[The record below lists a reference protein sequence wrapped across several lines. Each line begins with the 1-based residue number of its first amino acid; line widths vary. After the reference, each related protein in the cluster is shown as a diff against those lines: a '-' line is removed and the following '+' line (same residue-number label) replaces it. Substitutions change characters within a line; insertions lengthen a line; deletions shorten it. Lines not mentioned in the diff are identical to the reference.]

1 MAKYELDDELVQ
13 RFVSGDSATDHDN
26 LRAAEAHAALAKAL
40 APQIPIPVPVKVGA
54 VVRTLGAF
62 APLDQPV
69 TFVRWA
75 LDHFTHSPWLQA
87 NSDTPY
93 RTDEIGRITEVLSP
107 GVDL

>member
-1 MAKYELDDELVQ
+1 MATYELDDRQVSE
-13 RFVSGDSATDHDN
+13 FVNSSPETAV
-26 LRAAEAHAALAKAL
+26 AKAL
-40 APQIPIPVPVKVGA
+40 QKQLQPQIPIPVPVKVGA

>member
-1 MAKYELDDELVQ
+1 MSTYELDDHDVQ
-13 RFVSGDSATDHDN
+13 RILECLPDTQMDKDI
-26 LRAAEAHAALAKAL
+26 RDRIIT
-40 APQIPIPVPVKVGA
+40 QIPIPVPVKVGA
-54 VVRTLGAF
+54 VVRTLGAIS
-62 APLDQPV
+62 PLDQPV

-87 NSDTPY
+87 NNDTPF

>member
-1 MAKYELDDELVQ
+1 MATYELDDELVRKFIGRQ
-13 RFVSGDSATDHDN
+13 DSAGWGDAVGDE
-26 LRAAEAHAALAKAL
+26 LAATLEKQL
-40 APQIPIPVPVKVGA
+40 PIPVPEKIGA
-54 VVRTLGAF
+54 VVRTVGAF

-75 LDHFTHSPWLQA
+75 LDHFTVSPWLQA

-93 RTDEIGRITEVLSP
+93 RTDEIGRITKVLAP

>member
-1 MAKYELDDELVQ
+1 MATYELDDQDAAYVVEVLAVRASQQASELAD
-13 RFVSGDSATDHDN
+13 RI
-26 LRAAEAHAALAKAL
+26 RA
-40 APQIPIPVPVKVGA
+40 QIPIPVPVKIGA